1 MPMPTGVLRFAA
13 VTAFV
18 LATGAVRV
26 AHGQVYKCTDE
37 AGKTTYTD
45 TSCARGSRPLAITD
59 NAKGPGAGPVV
70 CGQLQDEIGRLQSVA
85 ERNGTSL
92 SKRGKALQREYAAR
106 GVGIARSQPTPQ

>member
-13 VTAFV
+13 VTI
-18 LATGAVRV
+18 LALASGAAPV

-45 TSCARGSRPLAITD
+45 TPCGRGSRPLALPD
-59 NAKGPGAGPVV
+59 HAKGSAAGPVV
-70 CGQLQDEIGRLQSVA
+70 CGQLQDEIGRLQAIA

-92 SKRGKALQREYAAR
+92 SQRGKALQREYAAR
-106 GVGIARSQPTPQ
+106 CAGIARSRPAPQ